1 MRGGLVG
8 DDVEL
13 DSVGEESR
21 DDLGRV
27 ADERDRG
34 RALGIEMRGER
45 LVVARDEVDPA
56 VRQAPLGACGI
67 DLDDERTASV
77 QPDAEPLRAAHAA
90 EPGGQHAPARE
101 RAAEVLRRDGA
112 EGLVGEAEDAL
123 RADVEPAG
131 GGHLAVH
138 RQARVLEPAEG
149 VLVGPLRDDHR
160 GRDEDAR
167 RVLMGREHGHRLAR
181 LDDQRLVGAEALEG
195 GDDPGQSFLGA
206 RRLAAASVDDE
217 RVGILGDGRVEVVEE
232 AAERAFLLPAAA
244 AQAAQA
250 AMPGKSTRK
259 EAPPPGLSS
268 TQARPPC
275 SAANCATS
283 ERPDP
288 DSGRLDLAS
297 AREGLEDRLLLGVG
311 HARAAVVHAQER
323 TGPVWRDR
331 HLDGRARGGVALGVG
346 DEVLHDA
353 LELGRV
359 DACVDA
365 LGLHVDLPAVGPA
378 GDDAADELGEVGVL
392 ELDTQS
398 SVPEPVHVEEVV
410 EQPLEPRRLARDEAD
425 HLLPP
430 LVGQGG
436 PALAQGD
443 GEAEDGGERRAQ
455 LVGDRGEDVLPDLL
469 DALALGDVLRRPDH
483 AHRVA
488 GAVEDHAAA
497 ALHDPLASVP
507 EDGTVRHLEGAPVL
521 ERHRDGR
528 AHAVAVAGMDP
539 GEVGLVVQL
548 AALGLEVVDPVELV
562 RPRDAVAGDVPL
574 PAADV
579 GEGLRLGEPH
589 RGLAERLGG
598 GVALRDRGAEREQA
612 DGRDGEEALED
623 LHRDGLVAA
632 AERDVRPRSPRPRRT
647 RRP

>member
-1 MRGGLVG
+1 M
-8 DDVEL
+8 
-13 DSVGEESR
+13 
-21 DDLGRV
+21 
-27 ADERDRG
+27 
-34 RALGIEMRGER
+34 
-45 LVVARDEVDPA
+45 
-56 VRQAPLGACGI
+56 
-67 DLDDERTASV
+67 
-77 QPDAEPLRAAHAA
+77 
-90 EPGGQHAPARE
+90 PAR
-101 RAAEVLRRDGA
+101 V
-112 EGLVGEAEDAL
+112 
-123 RADVEPAG
+123 
-131 GGHLAVH
+131 
-138 RQARVLEPAEG
+138 
-149 VLVGPLRDDHR
+149 
-160 GRDEDAR
+160 
-167 RVLMGREHGHRLAR
+167 
-181 LDDQRLVGAEALEG
+181 
-195 GDDPGQSFLGA
+195 FLGA

-283 ERPDP
+283 ERPDA
-288 DSGRLDLAS
+288 DSGRLDLAP

-311 HARAAVVHAQER
+311 HAGAVVVHAQER
-323 TGPVWRDR
+323 TGSVGRDR

-359 DACVDA
+359 DARVDA

-378 GDDAADELGEVGVL
+378 CDDAADELGEVGVL
-392 ELDTQS
+392 EVDTQS

-410 EQPLEPRRLARDEAD
+410 EQPLEPRGLARDEAD

-469 DALALGDVLRRPDH
+469 DALALGDVLGRPDH
-483 AHRVA
+483 AHRMA

-507 EDGTVRHLEGAPVL
+507 EDGTVRHLEGVPFL

-528 AHAVAVAGMDP
+528 AHAVSVARMDP

-612 DGRDGEEALED
+612 DGGDGEEALED
-623 LHRDGLVAA
+623 LHRDRLVAA
-632 AERDVRPRSPRPRRT
+632 AERDVLRDHPGHAERGHREARRHRAELCEADGRPEEKREEEVGVAPEPAEEDERGEAGERREHDGALGEAPCRDAKGRT
-647 RRP
+647 RRPDQDQRCDEQALPSRRRATRGPSAIRRERRPPSPRARAR